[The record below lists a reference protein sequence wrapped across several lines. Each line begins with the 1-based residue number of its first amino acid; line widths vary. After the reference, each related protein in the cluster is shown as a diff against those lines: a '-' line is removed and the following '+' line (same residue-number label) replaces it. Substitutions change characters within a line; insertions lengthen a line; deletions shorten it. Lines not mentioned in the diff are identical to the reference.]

1 MTGQEWR
8 PLGYRA
14 LFRELFKEHLKRQ
27 EELLGKNRPVGWFF
41 SFQPSELIYVFDLVP
56 AFPEQYSAYCAARGS
71 SIDLIDC
78 SIGAG
83 YSHFLCD
90 YFKNTLGFI
99 IEPSKA
105 TPPPMPK
112 PDFIVGM
119 RGLCIAHC
127 EMAELFAMMR
137 EIPCYIL
144 NCPYWTR
151 DVIGGHD
158 WITKVPEKMDKTYY
172 EYFVDGL
179 NGLIDFLEKITGEK
193 MDEDRF
199 REVFRLSEKT
209 SRMLVEITRLMMAK
223 PTPGSQR
230 DLSDLVF
237 VSFFTLGSNYAYEFA
252 SKALSII
259 KDRVGKGEGVAA
271 DEKYRL
277 LTFGIM
283 PWHSLSLYEYC
294 ETLGAT
300 FPVNIYAAETVH
312 LAEADKPY
320 ESMLRRTIHFT
331 NADYSLMYDVVE
343 GVKNADLDGAILF
356 ENTGCRVTS
365 MIVWPL
371 ADIIEERLGIPS
383 LIIEAPQ
390 CDPRITPID
399 KIKMKIDAFL
409 EALK

>member
-1 MTGQEWR
+1 MTDQGWR
-8 PLGYRA
+8 PLGYRT

-27 EELLGKNRPVGWFF
+27 EELLRRKRRVGWFF
-41 SFQPSELIYVFDLVP
+41 SFQPSELIYIFDLVP

-71 SIDLIDC
+71 STDLIDC

-90 YFKNTLGFI
+90 YFKNTLGFV
-99 IEPSKA
+99 IEPAKA

-119 RGLCIAHC
+119 RGLCVAHS
-127 EMAELFAMMR
+127 EMAELFAMMHR
-137 EIPCYIL
+137 IPCYIL

-151 DVIGGHD
+151 DIIGRHD
-158 WITKVPEKMDKTYY
+158 WLTKVPERMERMYY
-172 EYFVDGL
+172 EYFVDGI
-179 NGLIDFLEKITGEK
+179 NGLIDFMEKVTGDK
-193 MDEDRF
+193 MDENRF
-199 REVFRLSEKT
+199 KEVFQLSERT
-209 SRMLVEITRLMMAK
+209 SKMLIEILRLMMSK

-237 VSFFTLGSNYAYEFA
+237 VSFFALGSSYAHEFTE
-252 SKALSII
+252 KALNMI
-259 KDRVGKGEGVAA
+259 KERVSKGEGVAA
-271 DEKYRL
+271 NEKYRL

-294 ETLGAT
+294 EASGAT
-300 FPVNIYAAETVH
+300 FPVNLYAAETVH
-312 LAEADKPY
+312 LVEADKPY

-331 NADYSLMYDVVE
+331 NADYDLMYDVVE

-356 ENTGCRVTS
+356 ENTGCRVAS
-365 MIVWPL
+365 MVIQPL
-371 ADIIEERLGIPS
+371 TDIIKERLGIPS

-390 CDPRITPID
+390 CDPRVTPLS
-399 KIKMKIDAFL
+399 KIKMQIDAFL